1 MARHARLAQLGEG
14 NSMSSIVMPTKD
26 QLDRLVQ
33 PHLKTQ
39 PQGLGIVIG
48 YASPSFSPRG
58 YIHHAGNVANQF
70 GQSLTLS
77 KDTPFLLAS
86 VSKTFTATL
95 YALLLRQSDPSL
107 TLGDYIAPNGPLN
120 ISSTLA
126 GIPLD
131 GLMNYTSGL
140 PTDNTGD
147 ANDSPAYLPQPYSL
161 TAMLSYLDANPPA
174 VSGTGSTYTYSNL
187 GFAIMS
193 AVLASATTN
202 PPTVGAFAR
211 LIRSNLLDPLGMQSC
226 YFSQTPIASLP
237 LGYQYNYESKPP
249 YWKIAPGW
257 SLFPAYYGAGG
268 LVASPSDMLRW
279 LLFNMGVVQDSTLTP
294 LLPALQ
300 TPSTTVEAWGT
311 TQLGLSWFITPA
323 TATTSGVLWKDGDL
337 DGCGSFIAFLQS
349 GNPGTVPSEA
359 GVFVLVNGGDMT
371 GDQKNSGNEIAM
383 VLANDLLRI
392 MQGQTPPADKS
403 QYPRSVTLTPKSK
416 PTS

>member
-1 MARHARLAQLGEG
+1 
-14 NSMSSIVMPTKD
+14 
-26 QLDRLVQ
+26 
-33 PHLKTQ
+33 
-39 PQGLGIVIG
+39 
-48 YASPSFSPRG
+48 
-58 YIHHAGNVANQF
+58 
-70 GQSLTLS
+70 
-77 KDTPFLLAS
+77 
-86 VSKTFTATL
+86 
-95 YALLLRQSDPSL
+95 
-107 TLGDYIAPNGPLN
+107 
-120 ISSTLA
+120 
-126 GIPLD
+126 
-131 GLMNYTSGL
+131 
-140 PTDNTGD
+140 
-147 ANDSPAYLPQPYSL
+147 
-161 TAMLSYLDANPPA
+161 
-174 VSGTGSTYTYSNL
+174 
-187 GFAIMS
+187 
-193 AVLASATTN
+193 
-202 PPTVGAFAR
+202 
-211 LIRSNLLDPLGMQSC
+211 
-226 YFSQTPIASLP
+226 
-237 LGYQYNYESKPP
+237 
-249 YWKIAPGW
+249 
-257 SLFPAYYGAGG
+257 
-268 LVASPSDMLRW
+268 MLRW